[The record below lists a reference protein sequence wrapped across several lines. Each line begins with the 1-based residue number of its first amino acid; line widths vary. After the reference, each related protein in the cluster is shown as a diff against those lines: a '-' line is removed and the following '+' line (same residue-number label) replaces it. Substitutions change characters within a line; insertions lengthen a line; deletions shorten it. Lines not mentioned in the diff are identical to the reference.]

1 MSASIERVTALVLC
15 GGEAR
20 RFGADKVS
28 ALLAGHALL
37 DHVLGDLPQAWEV
50 ICVGP
55 ERNTERPARWVRESP
70 PGGGPLA
77 GVLAGVQAARDE
89 ILVVLAG
96 DTPGAGSLAE
106 RLVDALAAHPEAAAA
121 VAKSPD
127 GQPNPLLAAYRR
139 TPALALIGDSGHD
152 RPARLMLDLDH
163 VTVAVSAA
171 AAQDVDTHE
180 DLSRIEREG
189 WR

>member
-1 MSASIERVTALVLC
+1 MLC

-171 AAQDVDTHE
+171 AAQDVDSPG
-180 DLSRIEREG
+180 DLSRIERGG